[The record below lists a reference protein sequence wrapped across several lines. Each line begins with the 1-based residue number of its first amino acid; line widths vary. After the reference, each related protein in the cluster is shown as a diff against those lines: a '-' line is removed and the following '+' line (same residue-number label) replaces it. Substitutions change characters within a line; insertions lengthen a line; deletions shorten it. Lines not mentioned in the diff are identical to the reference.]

1 MTFFILASHLPRHG
15 WQAHELALWAPAV
28 PFFLLGDPPDWP
40 THLITLHY

>member
-28 PFFLLGDPPDWP
+28 PFFYWP